1 MANLGPTNELAAR
14 DDLPTICPRGAIS
27 KCRRITK
34 TRYSWRRFAKDYCLP
49 NKTIKPSTITRVG
62 YEYQDLV
69 GIEALIQFYRDPDS
83 YAWIQLEAVENGT
96 SLDDVVIARADGSYD
111 YIQVKFTVDKM
122 DYPLDWTWLTE
133 TKGRG
138 TSLLTKWST
147 SLRKLEGSG
156 VVRSASLRTNR
167 VPDAAIK
174 ACLVGD
180 QIDLSKIPAA
190 VLSLLQEH
198 CGGAAEC
205 EAFFGQFRFRHSERD
220 FDQYENA
227 LRDQLVPSDLEP
239 NGWLFLRERVRTWTT
254 RRNQPPPDG
263 RILHE
268 HLVQAITKQR
278 PQPIRQD
285 FRVTPNY
292 VLPSR
297 QFGEAIVSRLKKG
310 APITVVWGTPGKGK
324 STFLSAL
331 TNRLR
336 REGAGSPVIRHHYF
350 LALDDATPDR
360 SSFMTIAASLIN
372 QLFVLYPDSVGGQI
386 ERPTDLRPLLERA
399 ARYFAAKGQRLYVII
414 DGLDHVWRETAR
426 VDQLNQLFS
435 YLLPVPDNVSLVVG
449 TQKVSDDQL
458 PRKLIQQAKSKDWV
472 EVPAMDEVAVAKWVA
487 AQDRAKQ
494 LLVRTYNGEDRSKA
508 VDAIAES
515 FYKISKG
522 HPLHLIYAFESVA
535 LSNRPIR
542 SEDVDAIPSCPDG
555 DIRTYYA
562 ALWSGLTPDAR
573 ETLQAMAGTAFF
585 WPSAGIRKCFGDFS
599 EIAFLVEA
607 RESGLVPFHGSI
619 FAWVRERAD
628 HKDAYEALLP
638 HIVAWLEADAPALWR
653 WGWLWLTR
661 AQMGDAKP
669 LLDGTTRDWIKGS
682 LASGYSDR
690 QVIEILTAAEW
701 AAFHIGDLAKTVSL
715 RWLKIRALNVRDYQ
729 SGDYASFQA
738 NAISA
743 AANWE
748 QLRILADDPGG
759 LTEGELVS
767 LLEVAPDGLKAEM
780 CEAFMTELR
789 RRLNVWIE
797 LRHKPQDEFV
807 GTTHRL
813 MEVAS
818 AGDKDTAERMVS
830 FLKGFRD
837 PMSLLIDFVRD
848 LGRSGNLDV
857 LIWLT
862 SKFRADKWAALI
874 KNIHDQIARTGGYLG
889 VDLGLRH
896 AVSPKTPVSPLLMCW
911 FLLRDRSAS
920 RRMTLPPPPM
930 GLGDEDMRV
939 GRAGGLDPSL
949 HTVFFSALASALR
962 AEGDH
967 SMIHPGLDQIK
978 IGWLREGIACLETAA
993 AQIASGALPADFT
1006 SVFVAAAKL
1015 EPVPFKGNSNEAEH
1029 RRYLGFRLALFRIA
1043 RDLHLVSKGPVA
1055 VAPAELAVARASP
1068 HWLDELWIEDDI
1080 EDQRHILG
1088 NSSKALLDDSV
1099 AALAGKVTP
1108 FNERADA
1115 WVRYAR
1121 FSRAY
1126 KLGRQAEL
1134 MARAAD
1140 CVMGYGYR
1148 KDLNAV
1154 EALDAVGE
1162 AHRAGITDALPS
1174 ILRLAPVVERI
1185 TDFTDGDETGHV
1197 RSELIELVANTR
1209 PEQLPQFYRHYLE
1222 EEEWHYA
1229 DDCLTSFIG
1238 TGDSS
1243 AETFAALTKTLVDHR
1258 SVSQLGKAG
1267 GTSSPAAALWER
1279 QVAFL
1284 GGAPE
1289 DRHGGSSGD
1298 SLGPEKP
1305 WRVSPTSFT
1314 ATQFEKLV
1322 KEAHHPD
1329 SDFRTRKEFLTSW
1342 LSHWVAKGRGKKAID
1357 AIEAY
1362 VTTGRSTIDFEDIFD
1377 AVYEASRA
1385 IEGPKSAYKW
1395 LVRAQ
1400 IARNGW
1406 QAYWASEDEV
1416 MRRLGWAAQY
1426 HKADWWQFIVD
1437 TSAADRF
1444 GRYRGNSF
1452 AIGQRYLM
1460 RFLVMVGERHMA
1472 RAVAAT
1478 LVECF
1483 VSEVGDQPIG
1493 EITWLS

>member
-1 MANLGPTNELAAR
+1 
-14 DDLPTICPRGAIS
+14 
-27 KCRRITK
+27 
-34 TRYSWRRFAKDYCLP
+34 LP

-133 TKGRG
+133 TKGKG

-190 VLSLLQEH
+190 VLSLLHEH

-297 QFGEAIVSRLKKG
+297 QFGEAIVSRLKNG

-336 REGAGSPVIRHHYF
+336 GEGAGSPVIRHHYF

-372 QLFVLYPDSVGGQI
+372 QLFVLYPNSVGGQI

-472 EVPAMDEVAVAKWVA
+472 EIPAMDEVAVAKWVA
-487 AQDRAKQ
+487 AQDHAKQ

-542 SEDVDAIPSCPDG
+542 SEDVDGIPSCPDG

-573 ETLQAMAGTAFF
+573 QTLQAMAGTAFF

-599 EIAFLVEA
+599 EIAFLVET

-638 HIVAWLEADAPALWR
+638 RIVAWLEADAPALWR

-701 AAFHIGDLAKTVSL
+701 AAFHTGDLAKTVSL

-759 LTEGELVS
+759 LTDGELVS

-780 CEAFMTELR
+780 CEAFMTELQ

-818 AGDKDTAERMVS
+818 AGDKETAERMVS

-837 PMSLLIDFVRD
+837 PMSLLVDFVRD
-848 LGRSGNLDV
+848 LGRAGNLDV

-889 VDLGLRH
+889 VDIGLRH
-896 AVSPKTPVSPLLMCW
+896 AVSPKIPVSPLLMCW

-930 GLGDEDMRV
+930 GLGDEDMSV
-939 GRAGGLDPSL
+939 GRAAGLDPFL

-967 SMIHPGLDQIK
+967 SMIHLGLDHTK

-1029 RRYLGFRLALFRIA
+1029 RRYMGFRLALFRIA

-1055 VAPAELAVARASP
+1055 VAPAELAVARASA

-1080 EDQRHILG
+1080 KDQRHILG

-1140 CVMGYGYR
+1140 CVIGYGYR

-1209 PEQLPQFYRHYLE
+1209 PERLPQFYRHYLE

-1258 SVSQLGKAG
+1258 SVSKLGKAG

-1279 QVAFL
+1279 QVGFL

-1298 SLGPEKP
+1298 SLGPVKP
-1305 WRVSPTSFT
+1305 WRVSPTSFR

-1329 SDFRTRKEFLTSW
+1329 ADFRTRKEFLTSW

-1357 AIEAY
+1357 AIDAY
-1362 VTTGRSTIDFEDIFD
+1362 VTTCRSTIDFDDIFD

-1426 HKADWWQFIVD
+1426 HKADWWRFIVD

-1460 RFLVMVGERHMA
+1460 RFLVMVGERDLA
-1472 RAVAAT
+1472 GAVAAT
-1478 LVECF
+1478 LVGCF